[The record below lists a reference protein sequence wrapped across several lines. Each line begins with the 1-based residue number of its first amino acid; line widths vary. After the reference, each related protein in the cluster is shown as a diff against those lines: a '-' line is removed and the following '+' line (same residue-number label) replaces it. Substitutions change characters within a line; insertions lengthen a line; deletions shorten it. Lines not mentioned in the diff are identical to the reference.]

1 MNEFKLNKEII
12 ECHQDYKDILY
23 KHALDIYKDS
33 IDSAETYGEAYK
45 IIEGIEFK
53 VKQEPELVDFLP
65 IYELALV
72 ILEQK
77 MRATSIKK

>member
-1 MNEFKLNKEII
+1 MKDLNKEII
-12 ECHQDYKDILY
+12 ESHQEYKNILY
-23 KHALDIYKDS
+23 KHAIEIYKDS
-33 IDSAETYGEAYK
+33 IKHSETYGEAYK
-45 IIEGIEFK
+45 KVEVLKFK
-53 VKQEPELVDFLP
+53 IKRAPELADLSA

>member
-45 IIEGIEFK
+45 IIEVIKFK

>member
-45 IIEGIEFK
+45 IIEGIKFK

>member
-1 MNEFKLNKEII
+1 MKILHKEII
-12 ECHQDYKDILY
+12 ESHQEYKDILY
-23 KHALDIYKDS
+23 KHAIEIYKDS
-33 IDSAETYGEAYK
+33 IKYSETYGEAFKKVEDLKFK
-45 IIEGIEFK
+45 IK
-53 VKQEPELVDFLP
+53 RVPELADLSA

>member
-1 MNEFKLNKEII
+1 MSKFKLNKEII

-23 KHALDIYKDS
+23 KHALEIYKDS

-45 IIEGIEFK
+45 IIKDIEFK

-72 ILEQK
+72 ILEQR